1 VLPFWLSIGCLSL
14 VQALLVALPR
24 PAELPALSRLRSGWW
39 ALWLPLPLAATIGA
53 IALDSGSAS
62 FFTWLALI
70 AVPPLAA
77 AALGFV
83 VRGARPWY
91 AALAAPLFAIA
102 WAAHGDL
109 GGNAAALA
117 LSALACTSLGWLLAC
132 VVPERWLQL
141 GILAM
146 AAIDA
151 YLVGTE
157 LLQQP
162 NGVLNTAAP
171 SANLPRLQLVHLGSA
186 VMGFGDVF
194 VAATLGAM
202 LARDR
207 RWQLRGALVAALAG
221 CAFDLLFFT
230 VDVLPSTVPIAVTL
244 VIVELWRRSADRE
257 GDESG
262 DHRRGEREPSVHD
275 RVRE

>member
-24 PAELPALSRLRSGWW
+24 PAELPPLNRLRSGWW
-39 ALWLPLPLAATIGA
+39 ALWLPLPLVATIGV
-53 IALDSGSAS
+53 IALDSGSAG

-70 AVPPLAA
+70 GVPPLAA
-77 AALGFV
+77 VALGFV

-91 AALAAPLFAIA
+91 AVLAIPLFAIA
-102 WAAHGDL
+102 WAAHGSL
-109 GGNAAALA
+109 GGNTAALA
-117 LSALACTSLGWLLAC
+117 LSALSCTTLGWLLAC

-141 GILAM
+141 GILTM

-171 SANLPRLQLVHLGSA
+171 VANLPRLQLVHFGSA
-186 VMGFGDVF
+186 LMGYGDIF

-207 RWQLRGALVAALAG
+207 VWQLRGALIAAFAG

-230 VDVLPSTVPIAVTL
+230 VDVLPSTVPIAATL
-244 VIVELWRRSADRE
+244 VIVEAWRRRSERD
-257 GDESG
+257 
-262 DHRRGEREPSVHD
+262 GERDEASHH
-275 RVRE
+275 RC